1 MVIKKEY
8 INKTRNYLIK
18 LEKDVNSI
26 DFIKEEIE
34 DLKRKDKYQ
43 EINIAKA
50 IFKDGNNFGIDDTL
64 VHIKSQIDIKE
75 SEISHILR
83 KYEKIKL
90 FLSKLPDNEKLTIEY
105 KYFNR
110 KEDNSKYKN
119 KDIERVLRYSAST
132 IKRIEKRTIEKIA
145 IFIYKDDALIKLKQK
160 AI

>member
-26 DFIKEEIE
+26 DFIKQEIE

-43 EINIAKA
+43 EINIAKS

-75 SEISHILR
+75 SEIFHILR

-119 KDIERVLRYSAST
+119 KDIERVLSYSAST

-145 IFIYKDDALIKLKQK
+145 IFIYKDDAVMKQEQK
-160 AI
+160 AS